1 MKIDIFTHI
10 VPPKYKAAL
19 GKVAPHLERH
29 MERMPTLY
37 DMDRRFRI
45 LDRYEEVRQVLTLNK
60 TASAVFDDSKLAVD
74 FAQRA
79 NDEMA
84 ELVDKNPDRFAAGV
98 AALPVTDMDAA
109 VKEIDRAIKGLG
121 LKGVQ
126 LFTPVRHNPLDLDE
140 FMPVF
145 EKMSEYDL
153 PIWIHPDLPIER
165 DDYKKFY
172 LSHTFGW
179 PYESTAAM
187 TYLVLSGL
195 FERFPRIKVIIHH
208 CGALLPFFDQRI
220 IECYDSSAT
229 IFDMDYSGRLSRHPV
244 DYFKMFYTDTAL
256 SGGTVGLM
264 CGHAF
269 FGADHLLF
277 GTDMPYD
284 SEFGD
289 RMIRETVQSVERM
302 SISDA
307 EKQMIYEDNARK
319 LLGLAKTSKGG

>member
-10 VPPKYKAAL
+10 IPPKYKSAL
-19 GKVAPHLERH
+19 EKIVPHLKGH

-37 DMDRRFRI
+37 DLDRRFRI
-45 LDRYEEVRQVLTLNK
+45 LDKYKEVRQVLTLNK
-60 TASAVFDDSKLAVD
+60 TASSIFDDPKLAID
-74 FAQRA
+74 FARRA

-84 ELVDKNPDRFAAGV
+84 EIVDKNPDRFAAGV
-98 AALPVTDMDAA
+98 AALPTTDMDAA
-109 VKEIDRAIKGLG
+109 VKEIDRAVKELR

-126 LFTPVRHNPLDLDE
+126 LFTPIRNHPLDLE
-140 FMPVF
+140 NFMPVF
-145 EKMSEYDL
+145 EKMSQYDL

-172 LSHTFGW
+172 LSHVFGW

-187 TYLVLSGL
+187 TYLVFGGL
-195 FERFPRIKVIIHH
+195 FERFPDIKIIIHH
-208 CGALLPFFDQRI
+208 CGALVPFFDQRI

-229 IFDMDYSGRLSRHPV
+229 IFGMDYSGRLSRHPV
-244 DYFKMFYTDTAL
+244 EYFKMFYTDTAL
-256 SGGTVGLM
+256 SGGTAGLM
-264 CGHAF
+264 CGHTF
-269 FGADHLLF
+269 LGADHLLF

-289 RMIRETVQSVERM
+289 RMIRETIQSVERM

-307 EKQMIYEDNARK
+307 EKQMIYEANARK
-319 LLGLAKTSKGG
+319 LLCLAKT

>member
-19 GKVAPHLERH
+19 GKVAPHLENH
-29 MERMPTLY
+29 LERMPTLY

-45 LDRYEEVRQVLTLNK
+45 LDKYKDVRQVLTLNK
-60 TASAVFDDSKLAVD
+60 TAASVFDDPKLAVD
-74 FAQRA
+74 FAERA

-84 ELVDKNPDRFAAGV
+84 EIVHKHPDRFAGGV
-98 AALPVTDMDAA
+98 ASLPMTDMEAA
-109 VKEIDRAIKGLG
+109 VKEIDRAVKGLR

-126 LFTPVRHNPLDLDE
+126 LFTPVKNNPVDLKD

-145 EKMSEYDL
+145 EKMSHYDL
-153 PIWIHPDLPIER
+153 PIWIHPDRPIER

-172 LSHTFGW
+172 LSHVFGW

-187 TYLVLSGL
+187 TYLVFSGL
-195 FERFPRIKVIIHH
+195 FESFPRIKIVIHH
-208 CGALLPFFDQRI
+208 CGAMVPFFDQRI
-220 IECYDSSAT
+220 IESYDSSAT
-229 IFDMDYSGRLSRHPV
+229 IFGMDYKDRLRRHPV

-269 FGADHLLF
+269 FGAHHLLF

-284 SEFGD
+284 AEFGD
-289 RMIRETVQSVERM
+289 RMIRETIESVERM

-307 EKQMIYEDNARK
+307 EKKMIYEENARK
-319 LLGLAKTSKGG
+319 LLR